1 MDALEQLNLAAPIVS
16 TYSEI
21 EETILCHIA
30 EQLAANPDTLI
41 NATSEWRIK
50 MLAEMGRVNK
60 DTARIIASKVGK
72 IPAEVQ
78 KVVQSSIDRVLSEYG
93 LDMNGKIEE
102 SMAAAL
108 KNYDLQ
114 AVKDKYN
121 QVNTVMQ
128 YKAKQAYVKGINSV
142 ADKLLRKKQK
152 ALENSQEYLDILN
165 KNAMATV
172 LGEKSRT
179 EAIRETIAE
188 MSKKGIPAFVDK
200 TGREWSPEAYVDM
213 DIRNTA
219 KNAALAAEF
228 ASLDELGQDIILV
241 SSHSGARPLCA
252 PYQGKLYSLCGK
264 SGTITDAKGK
274 TYTYTPLSETS
285 FGEAA
290 GLFGINCGHRMRGVS
305 DGAFISREKEFDG
318 EETSEEY
325 KRVQR
330 QRAMEREVRKKK
342 TEANMYEAAG
352 DKDAA
357 RDLRRLAIDE
367 DRKLRDYC
375 RKEGLSYRRDRTEV
389 YGYKNK
395 VDRTAKTEQIK
406 PKYNFVPANSIEEAQ
421 EFAKKYCND
430 GFMAKTFKGEIDF
443 RGISLDNANA
453 INKALSETFETIDI
467 EKISGI
473 KAVSPT
479 SAIGKKAFKDGT
491 DAVMAYSP
499 IEHGIFINKNVL
511 KNESTFA
518 EYLKKSKEAWDTVI
532 NNIDKL
538 SDTSKKTALVY
549 KNAGRSLVDGT
560 SVEGMLK
567 HELGHHVQWTL
578 LDSKTNNLVG
588 SRMSQFSSKISGY
601 ANSSKSEYLAESFS
615 SYLKGERDILDPEY
629 VKFIDSKLLDKSNKN
644 DIINNIEE
652 LFRKKEFSARPNT
665 KPIKKEVFEGLV
677 VNAKKKGAII
687 LKCEYGDELY
697 LHLERNNATASCIGD
712 TVIFRPDATISEVL
726 EELHHFE
733 QNLSGLNSDKDIKL
747 RTILNEI
754 DAKKYILDNSKRYSI
769 PRNEIEEIQ
778 EQLEQYQK
786 ELDKFLK
793 ER

>member
-60 DTARIIASKVGK
+60 DTARIIASRVGK

-93 LDMNGKIEE
+93 LKMNGKIEE

-128 YKAKQAYVKGINSV
+128 YKAKQAYVNGINSV

-172 LGEKSRT
+172 MGEKSRT

-252 PYQGKLYSLCGK
+252 PYQGKLYSRSGK

-274 TYTYTPLSETS
+274 NYTYTPLSETS

-305 DGAFISREKEFDG
+305 DGTFISREKEFDG

-325 KRVQR
+325 KKVQR

-389 YGYKNK
+389 YGY
-395 VDRTAKTEQIK
+395 
-406 PKYNFVPANSIEEAQ
+406 S
-421 EFAKKYCND
+421 
-430 GFMAKTFKGEIDF
+430 
-443 RGISLDNANA
+443 
-453 INKALSETFETIDI
+453 NKAVDKSKESDI
-467 EKISGI
+467 IKEKISKILDVMPNDDHEAFVNIINDSNEDI
-473 KAVSPT
+473 KRAYINYTEKISNVTFSGSGGKAYYQPPT
-479 SAIGKKAFKDGT
+479 NS
-491 DAVMAYSP
+491 
-499 IEHGIFINKNVL
+499 
-511 KNESTFA
+511 
-518 EYLKKSKEAWDTVI
+518 
-532 NNIDKL
+532 
-538 SDTSKKTALVY
+538 LVY
-549 KNAGRSLVDGT
+549 SYPTETQIKNGKNKYSTIA
-560 SVEGMLK
+560 
-567 HELGHHVQWTL
+567 HEFGH
-578 LDSKTNNLVG
+578 
-588 SRMSQFSSKISGY
+588 
-601 ANSSKSEYLAESFS
+601 
-615 SYLKGERDILDPEY
+615 
-629 VKFIDSKLLDKSNKN
+629 FIDSKGTYTGIDYKEVEALNNALGTSRNFFKAIPSSSDQFLEALRKDKENLSQVVMDK
-644 DIINNIEE
+644 DFRKE
-652 LFRKKEFSARPNT
+652 LFSTNASAGVQDALDGMFGSRVGMHWQHGDSYYNRKYNALKSYKIE
-665 KPIKKEVFEGLV
+665 KEVQSAYKSLGMDASNQTKVKALV
-677 VNAKKKGAII
+677 
-687 LKCEYGDELY
+687 
-697 LHLERNNATASCIGD
+697 RNYETASEMWANIMSAVTCGE
-712 TVIFRPDATISEVL
+712 TAL
-726 EELHHFE
+726 EYV
-733 QNLSGLNSDKDIKL
+733 
-747 RTILNEI
+747 
-754 DAKKYILDNSKRYSI
+754 KKYLPNSYEAYIKI
-769 PRNEIEEIQ
+769 M
-778 EQLEQYQK
+778 K
-786 ELDKFLK
+786 GLK
-793 ER
+793 

>member
-78 KVVQSSIDRVLSEYG
+78 KVVQSSIDKVLSEYG
-93 LDMNGKIEE
+93 LEMNGKIEE

-128 YKAKQAYVKGINSV
+128 YKAKQAYVNGINSV

-252 PYQGKLYSLCGK
+252 PYQGKLYSLSGK

-274 TYTYTPLSETS
+274 NYTYTPLSETS

-330 QRAMEREVRKKK
+330 QRELERTVRKKK

-389 YGYKNK
+389 YGYKK
-395 VDRTAKTEQIK
+395 VDISENGGIINAAKVNDVFLFDDEQAVSNSNIDLQEVLTLLEQSEIGKNSLRHLEESGVKPIIDYSPKFHANRGEQQGNIIKIYMSNIANAKVAAQTVIHEATHLYYNIGQNQWAEAMCMAAEKMFLTGKPLTIAEKRYIIKLAKT
-406 PKYNFVPANSIEEAQ
+406 
-421 EFAKKYCND
+421 
-430 GFMAKTFKGEIDF
+430 
-443 RGISLDNANA
+443 
-453 INKALSETFETIDI
+453 
-467 EKISGI
+467 
-473 KAVSPT
+473 
-479 SAIGKKAFKDGT
+479 
-491 DAVMAYSP
+491 AY
-499 IEHGIFINKNVL
+499 
-511 KNESTFA
+511 
-518 EYLKKSKEAWDTVI
+518 
-532 NNIDKL
+532 
-538 SDTSKKTALVY
+538 
-549 KNAGRSLVDGT
+549 
-560 SVEGMLK
+560 
-567 HELGHHVQWTL
+567 
-578 LDSKTNNLVG
+578 
-588 SRMSQFSSKISGY
+588 
-601 ANSSKSEYLAESFS
+601 
-615 SYLKGERDILDPEY
+615 PEY
-629 VKFIDSKLLDKSNKN
+629 NWKRGGYGYGK
-644 DIINNIEE
+644 
-652 LFRKKEFSARPNT
+652 RK
-665 KPIKKEVFEGLV
+665 
-677 VNAKKKGAII
+677 
-687 LKCEYGDELY
+687 
-697 LHLERNNATASCIGD
+697 
-712 TVIFRPDATISEVL
+712 
-726 EELHHFE
+726 
-733 QNLSGLNSDKDIKL
+733 
-747 RTILNEI
+747 
-754 DAKKYILDNSKRYSI
+754 
-769 PRNEIEEIQ
+769 
-778 EQLEQYQK
+778 
-786 ELDKFLK
+786 
-793 ER
+793 